1 MGKQGLAGICPFFR
15 HLRVTPWGS
24 VIAGDPRMG
33 IRSPTGLQM
42 CKLRLWFAREFAT
55 TRTERPGPS
64 APVMGTG
71 SRISGQSKKR
81 RGLTGWESSTMK
93 PQRGKPSLVL
103 RRRSFKGN
111 RPAQSPR
118 GGGGDVFVLACDFC
132 ISVNNSITLGFA
144 GVDFANSKTVCPE
157 LSLRFESAPLS
168 MR

>member
-1 MGKQGLAGICPFFR
+1 MASALIGV
-15 HLRVTPWGS
+15 HLRMTPRGS

-33 IRSPTGLQM
+33 IRSPAGLQL

-118 GGGGDVFVLACDFC
+118 GGGAVTCLSWLATSAYQSTTQSPWVSRGWTLLIQRPFVLSCLCDSNQLPC
-132 ISVNNSITLGFA
+132 
-144 GVDFANSKTVCPE
+144 
-157 LSLRFESAPLS
+157 R
-168 MR
+168 